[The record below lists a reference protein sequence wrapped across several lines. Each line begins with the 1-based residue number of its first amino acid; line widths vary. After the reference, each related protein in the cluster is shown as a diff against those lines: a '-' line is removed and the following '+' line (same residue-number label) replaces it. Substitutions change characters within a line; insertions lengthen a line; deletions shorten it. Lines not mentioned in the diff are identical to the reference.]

1 MNTKVVPVEPLYII
15 SADKGKLTVMSVTDA
30 LAGTRIPAAPDRN
43 EQILAAQDRHSLP
56 SSPSDRWKGPYV
68 QPNTSGSIADV
79 PKPAPSKES
88 KLPLSAEEILGL
100 RNSCDPENSDL
111 ASVRLDIFFN
121 LLDQALAAIELKE
134 ENSELREALSM
145 RNQREHELIRE
156 NAELKHVAS
165 RLREIVCRRV
175 GSEGA
180 LIPRLSD
187 EELTWMDEYTE
198 LKQGLK

>member
-88 KLPLSAEEILGL
+88 KLPLSAEQIESFRLHHI
-100 RNSCDPENSDL
+100 SL
-111 ASVRLDIFFN
+111 ACHTNYKETN
-121 LLDQALAAIELKE
+121 LANKAKI
-134 ENSELREALSM
+134 NV
-145 RNQREHELIRE
+145 I
-156 NAELKHVAS
+156 
-165 RLREIVCRRV
+165 
-175 GSEGA
+175 
-180 LIPRLSD
+180 
-187 EELTWMDEYTE
+187 
-198 LKQGLK
+198 